1 MEMYSILFDLYP
13 AEAKALYMSGIIG
26 CLGIVCIYV
35 LFNKLM
41 DALQVFFIERKNV
54 VYCEGLHNGS
64 IEGVCRNRRCPHAG
78 GCAYF
83 LPPITLRERLRVRFR
98 SLIRRFRYGGLR

>member
-1 MEMYSILFDLYP
+1 MVMESVLFDFYP
-13 AEAKALYMSGIIG
+13 AEAEALYMSGIIG

-64 IEGVCRNRRCPHAG
+64 IEGVCRNHRCPHAS
-78 GCAYF
+78 GCVYF
-83 LPPITLRERLRVRFR
+83 LPPITLREKIRTRFR
-98 SLIRRFRYGGLR
+98 ALIRRFKY